1 MLVDAIMQA
10 VYYSLPSADALALPG
25 IFIWVAVAL
34 WFWGTEGSVIFVNEN
49 ENENGEKR
57 ENSKFVNENEK
68 MMITKTRK

>member
-1 MLVDAIMQA
+1 MATMRVTPAPSYPLTTTAQWRRQPWAQPKKM
-10 VYYSLPSADALALPG
+10 SLRPPRRE
-25 IFIWVAVAL
+25 
-34 WFWGTEGSVIFVNEN
+34 TSVIFVN